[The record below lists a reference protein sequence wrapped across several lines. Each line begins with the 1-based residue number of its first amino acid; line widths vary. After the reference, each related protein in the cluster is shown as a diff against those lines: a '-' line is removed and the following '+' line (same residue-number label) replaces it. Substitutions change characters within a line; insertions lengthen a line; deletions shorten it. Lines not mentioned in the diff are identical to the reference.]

1 MLHFFLFLLF
11 NFLYTIH
18 TCGKKGKAPDIGK
31 NERHRMESDKKR
43 FKNNFIEQKS
53 KSLDPNEQNVNGNN
67 ENKNGGVKTVKIKK
81 VNVKSGRSLNLNE
94 AKKSGSKRLLKGGP
108 NNEVR
113 VSNVA
118 IVDIVEN
125 CKQNEKK
132 VVSKP
137 VTNRDEKTQKKTDK
151 SIDTFKKLVNVPKD
165 AFTSPESAKVPVN
178 PSQYVF

>member
-1 MLHFFLFLLF
+1 
-11 NFLYTIH
+11 
-18 TCGKKGKAPDIGK
+18 
-31 NERHRMESDKKR
+31 MESDKKR

-53 KSLDPNEQNVNGNN
+53 KSLDPNDQNINGNN
-67 ENKNGGVKTVKIKK
+67 DNKNGGVKAMKFKKI
-81 VNVKSGRSLNLNE
+81 NVKSGRSLNLKE
-94 AKKSGSKRLLKGGP
+94 VKKSTSKRLLKGGP

-132 VVSKP
+132 VTSNA
-137 VTNRDEKTQKKTDK
+137 VTNREEKQRKKTDK
-151 SIDTFKKLVNVPKD
+151 SIDTFKKLVNLPKD
-165 AFTSPESAKVPVN
+165 AFTSPVSAKAPVD